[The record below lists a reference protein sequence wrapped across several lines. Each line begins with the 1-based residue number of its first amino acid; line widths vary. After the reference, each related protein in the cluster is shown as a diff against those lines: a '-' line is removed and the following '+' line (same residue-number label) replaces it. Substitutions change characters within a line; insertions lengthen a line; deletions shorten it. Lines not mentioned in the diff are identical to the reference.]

1 MALFEEQITDTLETG
16 APSIKYTG
24 KEGPRPSM
32 QSQEEM
38 MMARQI
44 WDAMGDEEK
53 GQFSNFE
60 EFFASG
66 IWKQILQQMQ
76 QDEGQGQGIAGL
88 RPQGP
93 QGQPGIASLGPRNM
107 EQMPNRM
114 GAQYG
119 GRIGY
124 RHGKDMKEAVR
135 RHLRNPP
142 LTEYEKEMRIMSR
155 EERESDLEMFRE
167 LLRLKKIPHVEDIEK
182 KDLLH
187 WDDEYTMGHRAMEY
201 SDDPVFEEFYE
212 TGEHFNRG
220 GRTGI
225 ESLRGRR

>member
-1 MALFEEQITDTLETG
+1 
-16 APSIKYTG
+16 
-24 KEGPRPSM
+24 
-32 QSQEEM
+32 
-38 MMARQI
+38 
-44 WDAMGDEEK
+44 
-53 GQFSNFE
+53 
-60 EFFASG
+60 
-66 IWKQILQQMQ
+66 KQILQQMQ

>member
-1 MALFEEQITDTLETG
+1 
-16 APSIKYTG
+16 
-24 KEGPRPSM
+24 M

-38 MMARQI
+38 MIARQI

-76 QDEGQGQGIAGL
+76 QDEGQGIASLG
-88 RPQGP
+88 PQGP
-93 QGQPGIASLGPRNM
+93 QGPPGIASLGPRNM
-107 EQMPNRM
+107 EQQMPMPNRM
-114 GAQYG
+114 GAEYG

-142 LTEYEKEMRIMSR
+142 LTEYEKEMRIMGS
-155 EERESDLEMFRE
+155 EERELDLERFRKLLE
-167 LLRLKKIPHVEDIEK
+167 LKSDEEK
-182 KDLLH
+182 RDLLH

-225 ESLRGRR
+225 ESLRGGI